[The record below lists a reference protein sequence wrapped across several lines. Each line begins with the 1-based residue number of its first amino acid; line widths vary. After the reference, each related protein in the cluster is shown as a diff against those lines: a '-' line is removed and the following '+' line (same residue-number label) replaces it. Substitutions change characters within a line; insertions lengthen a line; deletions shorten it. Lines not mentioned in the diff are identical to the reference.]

1 MDNDE
6 TGVVSKTFDNEVF
19 EQLLE
24 DLEKLDKGIVRLGRQ
39 KRRWAFVAA
48 VGWLLFAIQVA
59 RSEPN
64 LNPLLDAMCQV
75 ESGNRELSPRWDVN
89 GVAIGPLQI
98 HAAYAADAGRDWGS
112 CRSRAYARE
121 TALRYFRRYEPLA
134 VKRGDYRALARLHNA
149 GPGWRRAGNERYWLK
164 VKREIH

>member
-1 MDNDE
+1 MNDD
-6 TGVVSKTFDNEVF
+6 KPNDPMYALFDKLRNGIA
-19 EQLLE
+19 QS
-24 DLEKLDKGIVRLGRQ
+24 EKH
-39 KRRWAFVAA
+39 KRRLAFVAA

-64 LNPLLDAMCQV
+64 LNPLLDAMCMI
-75 ESGNRELSPRWDVN
+75 ESGNRDLPLRWDVN

-98 HAAYAADAGRDWGS
+98 HAAYAADAGRSWRR
-112 CRSRAYARE
+112 CRERAYARE

-134 VKRGDYRALARLHNA
+134 VNRGDYRALARLHNA
-149 GPGWRRAGNERYWLK
+149 GPGWRRAGNEGYWLK